1 MKTLSMTPGAI
12 ASRRYRK
19 NNYQKELKRTRRW
32 KKNNP
37 LKVLDHRYV
46 YMNRIEGY
54 MKEKYNNMK
63 HIAKTKN
70 FPFLFE
76 SFEQYMDHWNTQY
89 QRFGMWC
96 PGCIPTHLMTM
107 SRRRGGTGGKRNI
120 TGTNISNDQLI
131 SRRAYGPQNHWF
143 VCWDYNNR
151 KGSFKISDCKNFLK
165 MVKERHLDE

>member
-1 MKTLSMTPGAI
+1 
-12 ASRRYRK
+12 
-19 NNYQKELKRTRRW
+19 
-32 KKNNP
+32 
-37 LKVLDHRYV
+37 
-46 YMNRIEGY
+46 

-165 MVKERHLDE
+165 MVKERRLNE

>member
-165 MVKERHLDE
+165 MVKERRLNE